1 MGGGRREGALACGSA
16 AFHHQS
22 PSHRAQ
28 GDLMR
33 FKNKVALITAGG
45 NGIGRATAK
54 IMVSEGATVIV
65 ADNHQGHL
73 DEAVPSLKEAAGKS
87 GGKVQGALVDALDP
101 AQVEKLVA

>member
-1 MGGGRREGALACGSA
+1 
-16 AFHHQS
+16 
-22 PSHRAQ
+22 
-28 GDLMR
+28 MR

-73 DEAVPSLKEAAGKS
+73 DEAVPSLKR
-87 GGKVQGALVDALDP
+87 GGRQVGRQGAGRADRCAGCRSRS
-101 AQVEKLVA
+101 KS